1 MDAFAAQPHPP
12 HSFGI
17 VEANVYRT
25 NTPVHANF
33 SFLRRLNLKTAV
45 ILSPEKPLREF
56 EEFVVEANIDMVF
69 SLSRSSLAL
78 FILISPLF
86 FPLVSFAFFI

>member
-1 MDAFAAQPHPP
+1 M
-12 HSFGI
+12 
-17 VEANVYRT
+17 
-25 NTPVHANF
+25 
-33 SFLRRLNLKTAV
+33 

-86 FPLVSFAFFI
+86 FPLDFDYNHTIPPFFFLFLFSYLYAHPPPPFFF